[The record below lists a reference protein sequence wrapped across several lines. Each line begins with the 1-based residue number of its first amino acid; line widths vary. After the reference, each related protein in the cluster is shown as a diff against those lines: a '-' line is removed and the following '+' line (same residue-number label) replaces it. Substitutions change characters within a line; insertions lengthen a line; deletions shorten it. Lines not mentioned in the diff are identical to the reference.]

1 MKKEKETKNRT
12 EHFYNAR
19 RRLVLAGAVTL
30 AVPLTGLGSLLA
42 VKGIKEL
49 VKEYKVQKEL
59 EAQYA
64 ESDKECEELLNK
76 AKEEAQE
83 TTDNTSEENDK
94 VEETEEGS

>member
-59 EAQYA
+59 EVQYA
-64 ESDKECEELLNK
+64 ESDKTCEELLNK
-76 AKEEAQE
+76 AKEETQE
-83 TTDNTSEENDK
+83 APETEEITSEENNN
-94 VEETEEGS
+94 G